1 MLKFKKATNQEQIK
15 YGAVMSYVNIV
26 LNLLYGLVV
35 VEFILSILGKADY
48 GVYKTMGSLT
58 NSLMVLD
65 LGLGGTVM
73 RYIANYIA
81 ENKKEKIKSF
91 VSMATIEACIIMIAI
106 SLISVI
112 LFFNIEIIYR
122 ASFSAY
128 EIKLAKQIFIVLAI
142 MIVLHIFDNLLNG
155 IITGYNDFLFANG
168 IKLAALLARCILTY
182 AVLPVFKN
190 VLSLVLLN
198 LAMSGAIVLA
208 ELIYIRRKY
217 RLKVCISRDI
227 DASVFR
233 ESFIYTL
240 LLFLTSI
247 AVQVNGNLDNVVIGA
262 IKGPELVTV
271 YSFGLLIF
279 GMYEQLS
286 TAISG
291 VMLPTVSKIIT
302 EKNSEHKI
310 HSLIVKAGRI
320 QFMLLGA
327 AVMGFSI
334 LGKDFISL
342 WLGKGFEDVYI
353 ITLILMLPALF
364 ELCVNV
370 CLSVLRA
377 RNMLSFRTFVL
388 FGTTLLN
395 FAITVLGVKYWD
407 YKAAAIGT
415 AVSFIVG
422 SLIIMNIYYYKKFRF
437 PMLKIYAKIL
447 NRTWICIIV
456 AGAVTALSEKFINGT
471 WLSFI
476 INVLI
481 FGIVYVISLLVFGLT
496 DSEKEQ
502 LPFIG
507 KIKFRLNSKEV

>member
-240 LLFLTSI
+240 LLFLT
-247 AVQVNGNLDNVVIGA
+247 
-262 IKGPELVTV
+262 
-271 YSFGLLIF
+271 
-279 GMYEQLS
+279 
-286 TAISG
+286 
-291 VMLPTVSKIIT
+291 
-302 EKNSEHKI
+302 
-310 HSLIVKAGRI
+310 
-320 QFMLLGA
+320 
-327 AVMGFSI
+327 
-334 LGKDFISL
+334 
-342 WLGKGFEDVYI
+342 
-353 ITLILMLPALF
+353 
-364 ELCVNV
+364 
-370 CLSVLRA
+370 
-377 RNMLSFRTFVL
+377 
-388 FGTTLLN
+388 
-395 FAITVLGVKYWD
+395 
-407 YKAAAIGT
+407 
-415 AVSFIVG
+415 
-422 SLIIMNIYYYKKFRF
+422 
-437 PMLKIYAKIL
+437 
-447 NRTWICIIV
+447 
-456 AGAVTALSEKFINGT
+456 
-471 WLSFI
+471 
-476 INVLI
+476 
-481 FGIVYVISLLVFGLT
+481 
-496 DSEKEQ
+496 
-502 LPFIG
+502 
-507 KIKFRLNSKEV
+507 